1 MDLLAVT
8 GYLDKKNGE
17 VQEGSK
23 ISGLIGHG
31 APRTADR
38 TRQADILFVHITLFP
53 AVSDQYD
60 ILAEDLAD
68 AFSTF
73 YFRTGG
79 TVNSA
84 LRQAARHINGLL
96 LKWNMS
102 NDSVNREAAL
112 TSVVYKNDEIYI
124 VQTGPSL
131 AMMGHKFGVEK
142 IPTNEPDRI
151 TPLGQGVNLDFRF
164 EHYRIQEGVQFLLVD
179 PWLAVIPGTTLEGAL
194 AYNDV
199 ESSLADLAD
208 IAADQPLK
216 VIMIRF
222 TSDPPQLYKD
232 SKFHIEI
239 LDKQSAKKSVMGIPR
254 FSVGGLT
261 GRGKGN
267 DDDTVDPDET
277 LVSGMG
283 MPKRAVAGAAAG
295 VSRAAGKAAEVLEQ
309 FDTPSTD
316 AIDQNTPEMPKERS
330 EWPALAA
337 ISVLVPII
345 MALLFFGIYLRNES
359 NEQRSQLL
367 EQMAA
372 TQILAEQETDPSLQ
386 RARFLQVLELG
397 ERALASGVTEP
408 EVLSIQESAR
418 RKLDEMDGIFRL
430 NAQRLHSYEG
440 ETVALKSVVAQS
452 STAGDGFYILDGGSQ
467 AVYYHQTGPDLLPAI
482 ETGTPT
488 SIVTADRAIGAY
500 SIGQFVDMMWRP
512 LDSQNPREALAILD
526 NRGAIVSYFPEE
538 TELRVIQLGMSSA
551 WRHPLQMNEYGG
563 NLYVLDDDAGYVW
576 RYYPSN
582 GNYVIQE
589 ERQAITF
596 YDSPNLEE
604 SVDFVID
611 ESDGSVLFLYEDG
624 TLLKYY
630 NGRTTWTSD
639 TLARNGLQSPILAP
653 QAIKYAGE
661 GNTASIFILDPGSN
675 RILQLSRSGVL
686 LNQFRATGA
695 DGRELVPQAIDFVVT
710 QNPTRFVIITDT
722 EVYFAE

>member
-1 MDLLAVT
+1 MELFAVT
-8 GYLDKKNGE
+8 GFLDIKNGE
-17 VQEGSK
+17 VQGGDK
-23 ISGLIGHG
+23 ISGLVGQR
-31 APRTADR
+31 APRSADR
-38 TRQADILFVHITLFP
+38 NRQNDILFIHITLFP
-53 AVSDQYD
+53 ALSDQYD
-60 ILAEDLAD
+60 ILAEDLVD

-84 LRQAARHINGLL
+84 MRQATRHINGLL

-102 NDSVNREAAL
+102 NDSVSREAAI

-124 VQTGPSL
+124 VQAGPSL
-131 AMMGHKFGVEK
+131 ALMGHNFGLEK

-179 PWLAVIPGTTLEGAL
+179 PWLAVIPTTTLEGAL

-199 ESSLADLAD
+199 ESSLADLSD

-216 VIMIRF
+216 VVMVRF

-232 SKFHIEI
+232 SKFQIE
-239 LDKQSAKKSVMGIPR
+239 LLNNKSARPTLGMGRAKRNRRAGELEATI
-254 FSVGGLT
+254 
-261 GRGKGN
+261 
-267 DDDTVDPDET
+267 DPDAT
-277 LVSGMG
+277 VVSGMG
-283 MPKRAVAGAAAG
+283 MPMREGQVE
-295 VSRAAGKAAEVLEQ
+295 SLEE
-309 FDTPSTD
+309 FDSSADETAQSVELN
-316 AIDQNTPEMPKERS
+316 IPEMPKERS
-330 EWPALAA
+330 EWPTMAA
-337 ISVLVPII
+337 ISIFVPML
-345 MALLFFGIYLRNES
+345 MALLFFGLYIRNEG

-372 TQILAEQETDPSLQ
+372 TQILAEEETDPALK

-397 ERALASGVTEP
+397 ELAVASGVTEP
-408 EVLSIQESAR
+408 EVRNIQESAR

-430 NAQRLHSYEG
+430 EAQLLHQYEG
-440 ETVALKSVVAQS
+440 ENVALTSIVGQS
-452 STAGDGFYILDGGSQ
+452 SAIGDGFYVLDGGSQ
-467 AVYYHQTGPDLLPAI
+467 AVYFHQTGTNLLPAI

-488 SIVTADRAIGAY
+488 VVATADRAIGAY
-500 SIGQFVDMMWRP
+500 AIGQFVDMMWRP
-512 LDSQNPREALAILD
+512 LDAQNPREALAILD
-526 NRGAIVSYFPEE
+526 NRGAIVSYFPEAS
-538 TELRVIQLGMSSA
+538 ELRVIQLGMSSA
-551 WRHPLQMNEYGG
+551 WRHPLQINEYGG
-563 NLYVLDDDAGYVW
+563 NLYVLDDAAGYVW

-596 YDSPNLEE
+596 YDSPNIEE

-611 ESDGSVLFLYEDG
+611 DSDGSVLFLYQDG

-630 NGRTTWTSD
+630 NGRTNWTPE
-639 TLARNGLQSPILAP
+639 TLARNGLQSPMLDP
-653 QAIKYAGE
+653 KAIKYAGE
-661 GNTASIFILDPGSN
+661 GNTASLFVLDPGSN

-695 DGRELVPQAIDFVVT
+695 DGRELIPQAIDFAVT
-710 QNPTRFVIITDT
+710 QNPTRFVIITET